1 MTKGTVLVASPS
13 PIGRQPE
20 TSGSSVPAWPARLAV
35 NRRLITLTAWVEVM
49 PTGLSST
56 TQPWTSRLSRLN
68 CLCGLARGGSACS
81 APSGAAKSASVA
93 STILF
98 IAILILGQVALHFR
112 LTQQLLDALDFRE
125 AVIDAEPQIRCKF
138 EVYGVSDLAAQESL
152 VALEGGDHLVSVA
165 AGKRHDVDGGQP

>member
-35 NRRLITLTAWVEVM
+35 NRRLITLTACVEVM

-68 CLCGLARGGSACS
+68 CLCGFARGRSACS
-81 APSGAAKSASVA
+81 APSGVARPASVA

-98 IAILILGQVALHFR
+98 IATLILGQVAPQFR
-112 LTQQLLDALDFRE
+112 RTQQLLDTLDFGE
-125 AVIDAEPQIRCKF
+125 PVIDAETQIGSEF
-138 EVYGVSDLAAQESL
+138 
-152 VALEGGDHLVSVA
+152 
-165 AGKRHDVDGGQP
+165 